1 MAATVPGA
9 TPADSGAA
17 STLQEAVLQTLA
29 SAVVS
34 LIPDGEIT
42 TFNAAAAAITGLAA
56 EDVVGR
62 TFAEVFLAMEDAED
76 FTQAV
81 LDAVYQGLPIRQRV
95 VEAAFKAG
103 RRSLAVSVSRI
114 GGTDDANAGMTVV
127 FEDISEVREL
137 RAREL
142 ALARE
147 VEAQHRELRESYLRV
162 EEQNRTLERVGRQT
176 RLARIAGLGAVSVG
190 LTLLALYALDLRTD
204 SPGNPAAAHDFSA
217 GDTTVV
223 TVEPRELV
231 ETVTVTGRL
240 APRREV
246 DVTSPITG
254 KIGTVQVAYGAR
266 VAQGEVLL
274 ELDVSDVRI
283 EHRSAQAD
291 HIRALERF
299 NEFENWGEGVEASRA
314 RRSVA
319 KARLDLEDSRTRLEE
334 TAFLLA
340 RGVIPGSEHEAAQR
354 GFDNRKLDLEAAE
367 QDLASVL
374 HKGTADARVAK
385 LELAN
390 TRARI
395 DELVETLSRAV
406 LRAPVDGVVMRP
418 SASDAGDEGARD
430 RLAAGDPVAQGERLL
445 IIGDLTGVS
454 VVGRV
459 DEMDVSRVKPG
470 HDVRVTG
477 DAFPGTALHG
487 VVERVSS
494 EATVEAGSLPFFEM
508 AAVVESLTD
517 AQRVALRIGMSAVL
531 DIVVRKAPT
540 AVLVPLDAVT
550 VNDGQATVRVARG
563 DDFGPV
569 SVTVGETTV
578 DAVEILRGIAPGDRI
593 LVPTR

>member
-1 MAATVPGA
+1 MTASEPGEMATGTLTPG
-9 TPADSGAA
+9 
-17 STLQEAVLQTLA
+17 TLQEAVLQTLA

-34 LIPDGEIT
+34 LRPDGVIT

-62 TFAEVFLAMEDAED
+62 RFAEVFLPMADAED

-81 LDAVYQGLPIRQRV
+81 LDAVYQGLTIRQRV
-95 VEAAFKAG
+95 VEAAFDAG

-114 GGTDDANAGMTVV
+114 AGTDAATAGMTVV

-142 ALARE
+142 ALAHE
-147 VEAQHRELRESYLRV
+147 VEAQHRELREAYLRV
-162 EEQNRTLERVGRQT
+162 EAQNRTLADAARQT
-176 RLARIAGLGAVSVG
+176 RLARIAGLGAVVAG
-190 LTLLALYALDLRTD
+190 LTLLALYALDIRTA
-204 SPGNPAAAHDFSA
+204 PA
-217 GDTTVV
+217 GDAGPASDVSPRNRTVV

-246 DVTSPITG
+246 DVTSPMTG
-254 KIGTVQVAYGAR
+254 KIGTVHVTYGAR
-266 VAQGEVLL
+266 VTQGEVLV
-274 ELDVSDVRI
+274 ELDVSDLRI

-299 NEFENWGEGVEASRA
+299 NAVENWSEGVEASRA
-314 RRSVA
+314 RRGVA

-374 HKGTADARVAK
+374 HKGTADARVAR

-390 TRARI
+390 ARARV
-395 DELVETLSRAV
+395 DELDETLSLAV
-406 LRAPVDGVVMRP
+406 LRAPVEGVVMRP
-418 SASDAGDEGARD
+418 PASDSGGGGARD

-445 IIGDLTGVS
+445 IVGDLAGVS

-459 DEMDVSRVKPG
+459 DEVDVSRIERG
-470 HDVRVTG
+470 NDVQVTG

-487 VVERVSS
+487 AVERVSS
-494 EATVEAGSLPFFEM
+494 EATVESGSLPFFEM

-517 AQRVALRIGMSAVL
+517 AQRAALRIGMSAVL
-531 DIVVRKAPT
+531 DVVVRREPA

-550 VNDGQATVRVARG
+550 VTDGQPTVRVAQG
-563 DDFGPV
+563 DGFRPV
-569 SVTVGETTV
+569 PVTVGETTV
-578 DAVEILRGIAPGDRI
+578 DAVEILEGIAPGDRI
-593 LVPTR
+593 VVSGR